1 MKNMTFVVLNK
12 SWYTKVYHFCGMSKK
27 EKNKKEETSSSI
39 TKVCENKPPFFFFF
53 LSSFYVSHFSS
64 IQSGHSFETSTS
76 LTCYKWS
83 KPVIFQVPR
92 CNLFPI
98 KLRLICS
105 SLSVIRNI
113 WMTAVKLRP
122 VFPLSF
128 QRPYKHTATRSHW
141 QSSSQQP
148 RTGPLLEKQ
157 LRFVCM
163 K

>member
-12 SWYTKVYHFCGMSKK
+12 SWYTKVYHFYGMSKK
-27 EKNKKEETSSSI
+27 EKTRKRKHQVQSLRSVKI
-39 TKVCENKPPFFFFF
+39 DPFF
-53 LSSFYVSHFSS
+53 SSFYVSHFSS

-157 LRFVCM
+157 PRFVCM

>member
-1 MKNMTFVVLNK
+1 MKNMTFVVLKK
-12 SWYTKVYHFCGMSKK
+12 SWYTKVCHFCGMSKK
-27 EKNKKEETSSSI
+27 EKNKKEETSGSI
-39 TKVCENKPPFFFFF
+39 TKICENRPFLFVF
-53 LSSFYVSHFSS
+53 LIFYVSHISS
-64 IQSGHSFETSTS
+64 IQSGQSFETSTS

-148 RTGPLLEKQ
+148 CTGPLLEKQ
-157 LRFVCM
+157 PRFVCM

>member
-1 MKNMTFVVLNK
+1 
-12 SWYTKVYHFCGMSKK
+12 MSKK
-27 EKNKKEETSSSI
+27 EKKKKKETSRSI
-39 TKVCENKPPFFFFF
+39 SKICENWFFF
-53 LSSFYVSHFSS
+53 STFYVSHFFS
-64 IQSGHSFETSTS
+64 IQSRQSFETSTS
-76 LTCYKWS
+76 LACYKWS
-83 KPVIFQVPR
+83 KAVIFQVPR

-122 VFPLSF
+122 EVPLSF

-157 LRFVCM
+157 SRLVFMKQHDSLISFISARLWCCFFRPWRFED
-163 K
+163 

>member
-1 MKNMTFVVLNK
+1 
-12 SWYTKVYHFCGMSKK
+12 MSKK
-27 EKNKKEETSSSI
+27 EETRKKKHQVQSLRSVKI
-39 TKVCENKPPFFFFF
+39 DPFFF
-53 LSSFYVSHFSS
+53 SSFYVSHFCS
-64 IQSGHSFETSTS
+64 IHSGQSFKTSTS

-157 LRFVCM
+157 PRFVCM
-163 K
+163 KYHDRVWFPS

>member
-1 MKNMTFVVLNK
+1 
-12 SWYTKVYHFCGMSKK
+12 MSKK
-27 EKNKKEETSSSI
+27 EETRKKKHQVQSLRSVKI
-39 TKVCENKPPFFFFF
+39 DPFFLVLFT
-53 LSSFYVSHFSS
+53 SHTFAVFSQDS
-64 IQSGHSFETSTS
+64 PLKLLH
-76 LTCYKWS
+76 LW
-83 KPVIFQVPR
+83 PVISGQNQSFSKVPR

-157 LRFVCM
+157 PRFVCM
-163 K
+163 KYHDRVWFPS